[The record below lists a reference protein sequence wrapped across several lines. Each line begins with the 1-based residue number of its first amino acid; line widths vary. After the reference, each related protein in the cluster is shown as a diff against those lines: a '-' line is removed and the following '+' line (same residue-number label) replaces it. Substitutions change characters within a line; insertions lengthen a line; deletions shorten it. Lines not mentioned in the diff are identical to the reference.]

1 MRRALTAVSTVLAV
15 VLLALGAAGP
25 ASAHNVL
32 IGSSPHDGAKLRHGP
47 RAVVLTF
54 NQPVQHGYDT
64 ITVTGPGGGRWE
76 AGPTTVDDRKVRVR
90 VRPLGPAGAYK
101 IGYRI
106 LSADGHPVSGEL
118 RFTLA
123 AAGTGHPA
131 PPSPATAARTTDA
144 DDGGG
149 LAWLWIAIVVVVAV
163 GAVIALLRRARN
175 TGS

>member
-1 MRRALTAVSTVLAV
+1 MRRALTAVSAVLAV
-15 VLLALGAAGP
+15 VLVVLGAAGP

-54 NQPVQHGYDT
+54 DQPVRHGYDT

-90 VRPLGPAGAYK
+90 VRPLGPAGAYTV
-101 IGYRI
+101 GYRI

-118 RFTLA
+118 TFTLRT
-123 AAGTGHPA
+123 AGTGNPA
-131 PPSPATAARTTDA
+131 PPSPSTAAQTADA
-144 DDGGG
+144 GGG

-175 TGS
+175 TPS